1 MLIEEALNHLSPKI
15 FGLTNMLMFMMVS
28 AASTHE
34 LAWNNLITSVYLLRI
49 IYFIEGSYTG
59 DSW

>member
-15 FGLTNMLMFMMVS
+15 FGLTNMLMFMTVS

-34 LAWNNLITSVYLLRI
+34 LA
-49 IYFIEGSYTG
+49 
-59 DSW
+59 